1 MERMMA
7 AHGLHQPGDFQF
19 VLAGAHPQRWEALK
33 AGTLDAAIQLVP
45 FNYVAEEAGFPN
57 LGDVDDYV
65 PDFLFCAVCTR
76 LSWAQAHP
84 KQLTGLLRAFRRGA
98 EVLYG
103 DPEAAAATIAG
114 DTQGNPDHAR
124 RACRDLVTKKA
135 IPKDLTITSAAFAAT
150 VDAMMHANLIAA
162 GWPAADLTEC
172 TGFRYL
178 AEAA

>member
-1 MERMMA
+1 MA

-103 DPEAAAATIAG
+103 DPEAAGRRSPATRRAIPITPAGPAATSS
-114 DTQGNPDHAR
+114 PR
-124 RACRDLVTKKA
+124 R
-135 IPKDLTITSAAFAAT
+135 
-150 VDAMMHANLIAA
+150 
-162 GWPAADLTEC
+162 
-172 TGFRYL
+172 RYRKI
-178 AEAA
+178 